1 MFEIG
6 NAAIG
11 SNMHPDIPEWFL
23 YDDVA
28 PDPTQMDLEQARRH
42 NDMEWKCTSVP
53 AGLYIQT
60 ARKLSESRTQGST
73 GSGRSTA

>member
-53 AGLYIQT
+53 ANL
-60 ARKLSESRTQGST
+60 
-73 GSGRSTA
+73 

>member
-53 AGLYIQT
+53 AGLYTLYPNSQE
-60 ARKLSESRTQGST
+60 KLSESR
-73 GSGRSTA
+73 A

>member
-42 NDMEWKCTSVP
+42 NDMEWKCTSAP
-53 AGLYIQT
+53 ALYIQT
-60 ARKLSESRTQGST
+60 ARES
-73 GSGRSTA
+73 